1 VGQVR
6 EYKMP
11 QIRKAWVAEARTL
24 AGISLSITVT
34 MFAQLTISAVET
46 LIVARLG
53 VHVLAGVTLALSVYL
68 LVFLFAL
75 GVVTAVIPIV
85 AQAHGRGDVEG
96 VRRSGQQGLWVGL
109 TFSIPGVALLVGF
122 SSIIERAFGK
132 GPEAV
137 SASDYLLGAAWGL
150 PAWVCYVA
158 VRSLAIATGRVR
170 ITTIIMLAS
179 VPVHAGL
186 TWWLVF
192 GGFGLPPLGAL
203 GAGFAYSL
211 TAFGAWALLMTIV
224 RTSPV
229 DAFGSVFRRP
239 FVWDGERYRRI
250 IQLGIPFSC
259 RIMLQEG
266 VLPAAAF
273 ALAPYGAA
281 AVAAHAVAAQVVSLA
296 GVFSFGFSVA
306 ANKRVSYAL
315 GAGVPHHAEHA
326 GWIAIQ
332 LATAISALLVAS
344 LLTEPTLVARWVLG
358 NNDPGS
364 VATAARLLPIAA
376 CLLFLEGVQSAA
388 GGALNGMQD
397 AKGPL
402 LIAVAGSWAVGMP
415 LAILLAWM
423 TTTPALGLWIG
434 LVIGGCL
441 TTILHLIR
449 FRQKIALQQRIT

>member
-1 VGQVR
+1 
-6 EYKMP
+6 ML
-11 QIRKAWVAEARTL
+11 QIRRAWVAEARTL
-24 AGISLSITVT
+24 AGISLSIAVT
-34 MFAQLTISAVET
+34 MFAQLAISAVET
-46 LIVARLG
+46 LIVARVG
-53 VHVLAGVTLALSVYL
+53 VHVLAGVTLALSVYF

-75 GVVTAVIPIV
+75 GVVTAVTPIV

-96 VRRSGQQGLWVGL
+96 LRRSGQQGLWVGL
-109 TFSIPGVALLVGF
+109 TFSIPGVALLIGF
-122 SSIIERAFGK
+122 SSIIELAFGN

-137 SASDYLLGAAWGL
+137 SASDYLFGAAWGL

-224 RTSPV
+224 RASPV

-250 IQLGIPFSC
+250 IRLGIPFSF
-259 RIMLQEG
+259 RIMLREG

-281 AVAAHAVAAQVVSLA
+281 AVAAHAVAAQVISLT
-296 GVFSFGFSVA
+296 GVFSFGFSDA
-306 ANKRVSYAL
+306 ANMRVSYAL
-315 GAGVPHHAEHA
+315 GAGVPHRAKHA

-332 LATAISALLVAS
+332 LATAISVLLVAA
-344 LLTEPTLVARWVLG
+344 LVTEPMQIARIIHR
-358 NNDPGS
+358 
-364 VATAARLLPIAA
+364 TARNRPRPPNTWARDFIAKTSSNSPFA
-376 CLLFLEGVQSAA
+376 
-388 GGALNGMQD
+388 
-397 AKGPL
+397 
-402 LIAVAGSWAVGMP
+402 
-415 LAILLAWM
+415 
-423 TTTPALGLWIG
+423 
-434 LVIGGCL
+434 
-441 TTILHLIR
+441 
-449 FRQKIALQQRIT
+449 

>member
-1 VGQVR
+1 
-6 EYKMP
+6 
-11 QIRKAWVAEARTL
+11 
-24 AGISLSITVT
+24 
-34 MFAQLTISAVET
+34 
-46 LIVARLG
+46 
-53 VHVLAGVTLALSVYL
+53 
-68 LVFLFAL
+68 
-75 GVVTAVIPIV
+75 
-85 AQAHGRGDVEG
+85 
-96 VRRSGQQGLWVGL
+96 
-109 TFSIPGVALLVGF
+109 
-122 SSIIERAFGK
+122 
-132 GPEAV
+132 
-137 SASDYLLGAAWGL
+137 
-150 PAWVCYVA
+150 
-158 VRSLAIATGRVR
+158 
-170 ITTIIMLAS
+170 MLAS

-211 TAFGAWALLMTIV
+211 TAFGAWWLLMTIV
-224 RTSPV
+224 RASPV

-250 IQLGIPFSC
+250 IRLGIPFSF
-259 RIMLQEG
+259 RIMLREG

-281 AVAAHAVAAQVVSLA
+281 AVAAHAVAAQVISLA
-296 GVFSFGFSVA
+296 GVFSFGFSDA
-306 ANKRVSYAL
+306 ANMRVSYAL
-315 GAGVPHHAEHA
+315 GAGVPHRAKHA

-332 LATAISALLVAS
+332 LATAISVLLVAA
-344 LLTEPTLVARWVLG
+344 LVTEPMQIARWVLG

-364 VATAARLLPIAA
+364 VAAAAKLLPVAGY
-376 CLLFLEGVQSAA
+376 LLFLEGVQSAA
-388 GGALNGMQD
+388 GGALSGMQD

-423 TTTPALGLWIG
+423 TATPELGLWVG

-441 TTILHLIR
+441 TTILYLIR

>member
-1 VGQVR
+1 
-6 EYKMP
+6 ML
-11 QIRKAWVAEARTL
+11 QIRRAWVAEARTL
-24 AGISLSITVT
+24 AGISLSITAT
-34 MFAQLTISAVET
+34 MFAQLAISAVET

-75 GVVTAVIPIV
+75 GVVTAVTPIV
-85 AQAHGRGDVEG
+85 AQAHGRGDAEG
-96 VRRSGQQGLWVGL
+96 LRLSGQQGLWVGL

-122 SSIIERAFGK
+122 SSIIELAFGK
-132 GPEAV
+132 KPEAV

-158 VRSLAIATGRVR
+158 VRSLAVATGRVR

-179 VPVHAGL
+179 IPVHAGL

-211 TAFGAWALLMTIV
+211 TAFGAWGLLLAIV

-250 IQLGIPFSC
+250 MWLGVPFSC
-259 RIMLQEG
+259 RIMLREG

-281 AVAAHAVAAQVVSLA
+281 AVAAHAVAAQVISLA
-296 GVFSFGFSVA
+296 GVFSFGFSDA
-306 ANKRVSYAL
+306 ANMRVSYAL
-315 GAGVPHHAEHA
+315 GAGIPHRARHS

-332 LATAISALLVAS
+332 LATAISALLVAA
-344 LLTEPTLVARWVLG
+344 LVTEPTLIARWVLG
-358 NNDPGS
+358 DNDPGS
-364 VATAARLLPIAA
+364 VAAAAKLLPVAA

-388 GGALNGMQD
+388 GGALSGMQD

-402 LIAVAGSWAVGMP
+402 LIAIIGSWAVGMP

-423 TTTPALGLWIG
+423 TATPALGFWIG

-441 TTILHLIR
+441 TTILYLIR
-449 FRQKIALQQRIT
+449 FRQKIALQQRMI

>member
-1 VGQVR
+1 
-6 EYKMP
+6 ML
-11 QIRKAWVAEARTL
+11 QIRRAWVAEARTL
-24 AGISLSITVT
+24 AGISLSIAVT
-34 MFAQLTISAVET
+34 MFAQLAISAVET

-75 GVVTAVIPIV
+75 GVATAVTPIV
-85 AQAHGRGDVEG
+85 AQAHGRGNVEG
-96 VRRSGQQGLWVGL
+96 LRRSGQQGLWVGL
-109 TFSIPGVALLVGF
+109 TFSIPGVALLIGF
-122 SSIIERAFGK
+122 SSIIELAFGN

-211 TAFGAWALLMTIV
+211 TAFGAWGLLMTIV
-224 RTSPV
+224 QNSPV

-239 FVWDGERYRRI
+239 FVWDGERYRQIMR
-250 IQLGIPFSC
+250 LGIPFSC
-259 RIMLQEG
+259 RIMLREG

-281 AVAAHAVAAQVVSLA
+281 AVAAHAVAAQVISLA
-296 GVFSFGFSVA
+296 GVFSFGFSDA
-306 ANKRVSYAL
+306 ANMRVSYAL
-315 GAGVPHHAEHA
+315 APM
-326 GWIAIQ
+326 
-332 LATAISALLVAS
+332 
-344 LLTEPTLVARWVLG
+344 
-358 NNDPGS
+358 
-364 VATAARLLPIAA
+364 
-376 CLLFLEGVQSAA
+376 LF
-388 GGALNGMQD
+388 
-397 AKGPL
+397 
-402 LIAVAGSWAVGMP
+402 I
-415 LAILLAWM
+415 
-423 TTTPALGLWIG
+423 
-434 LVIGGCL
+434 
-441 TTILHLIR
+441 
-449 FRQKIALQQRIT
+449 